1 VRVLP
6 ITFTRSS
13 AFAEGPRDAS
23 CQLKSCQ
30 LPGNSA
36 ETTCTTSPVLHSA
49 QKALYKCPVYSD
61 EYIGSLFIGSILYA
75 HDIALLA
82 CSCYGL
88 QQLINI
94 CNKYGMQ
101 YWISDLIHRIVS
113 WHTLAEI
120 PLVIT
125 FNTTKFTMKRKAG
138 SLIYINW
145 SGGRCTAGRPL
156 QSRQQVRHS
165 TLIPSSALCVAT
177 LGFRR

>member
-61 EYIGSLFIGSILYA
+61 EYIGSLFIGCILYA
-75 HDIALLA
+75 DDIALLA

-94 CNKYGMQ
+94 CNKYRMQ
-101 YWISDLIHRIVS
+101 YWISDLIHRKVS

-125 FNTTKFTMKRKAG
+125 SNTTKFTMKRKAG
-138 SLIYINW
+138 SLIDVT
-145 SGGRCTAGRPL
+145 GVAGVARPGHYC
-156 QSRQQVRHS
+156 SRANKS
-165 TLIPSSALCVAT
+165 AT
-177 LGFRR
+177 LL